1 MAQYIFAAHSLS
13 SLNKAQG
20 PLMFLPILFIPPQAF
35 IIVCSRVLKRV
46 TDYYSTIAEIGAK
59 SIRKRHVRRDWL
71 IIPDTIAFCIYGSV
85 NDLYL
90 PAGKLLMDI
99 FETPVVQNTRSFIID
114 VTSQLTLKGEEL
126 QSKIADF
133 WKEISASQN

>member
-1 MAQYIFAAHSLS
+1 MEE
-13 SLNKAQG
+13 G
-20 PLMFLPILFIPPQAF
+20 
-35 IIVCSRVLKRV
+35 SRVKEVQQLPG
-46 TDYYSTIAEIGAK
+46 TTFLLILLSLEIGAK